1 MAEMKWHDWG
11 PVREHLRTWGASL
24 LRGRRYTVTV
34 DPRSV
39 RTGVCH
45 FTHRAIKVNPEGFGL
60 TDAEQYGCAK
70 ALLAHEA
77 GHAWHTDEGA
87 LGGDDTGTH
96 DKRSRT
102 ILDRLVNI
110 LEDERVER
118 CMMNHFVLC
127 RRLFGLLGDV
137 AYRDSHPLPSDD
149 DPRAVIGACLL
160 WRWAH
165 DRAEQDQAKIQ
176 DALSGAN
183 LALWDQVS
191 PLVEEAWV
199 AQSTL
204 QVVAFAREILAILA
218 IPEDDPETPDW
229 LKELLDLLG
238 QLVGQRGPGDGVEE
252 GLPVPLPV
260 PGDGGE
266 HGAPDSGE
274 LGDELGDL
282 LGFLRRQGGTGGG
295 ELPIEPAPY
304 LELQGRCRPWAD
316 QLVAAMQVPEPEV
329 EPDFGS
335 RGRVQIRAAIR
346 DPMAPM
352 REPVDTGREVPRA
365 AFEILQDR
373 SGSMSPIIRYSQ
385 EGLMTVHLALS
396 QLGIPHAITAFEG
409 CVVVKEYGD
418 TTPMPRALIAGLTAR
433 TGTTV
438 GPTLLLRGE
447 VLLARLELIKLL
459 LIIHDG
465 FPFDP
470 EVIEG
475 WIGNHPQVFT
485 VGVYL
490 GDDAEDIAAMTELF
504 GRQRLIACL
513 PLEFPARLA
522 QFVRGITPRGH

>member
-24 LRGRRYTVTV
+24 LRGRRYAVTV
-34 DPRSV
+34 DPRST
-39 RTGVCH
+39 RSGVCD

-77 GHAWHTDEGA
+77 GHAWYTDEGV
-87 LGGDDTGTH
+87 LGGETGAEE
-96 DKRSRT
+96 KRSGT

-127 RRLFGLLGDV
+127 RRLFRLLGGV
-137 AYRDSHPLPSDD
+137 AYRDSDPLPSDD

-165 DRAEQDQAKIQ
+165 DRAEHDQAKIQ
-176 DALSGAN
+176 DALSQAN
-183 LALWDQVS
+183 LALWDQVR

-199 AQSTL
+199 APNTP
-204 QVVAFAREILAILA
+204 QVVTMAREILAILD
-218 IPEDDPETPDW
+218 IPEDDPEIPDW
-229 LKELLDLLG
+229 LKELLALLG
-238 QLVGQRGPGDGVEE
+238 QLLGQRGPGDGVGE

-260 PGDGGE
+260 PGDGGA

-274 LGDELGDL
+274 FGDELGDL

-295 ELPIEPAPY
+295 ELPIQPAPY
-304 LELQGRCRPWAD
+304 LELEGRCRPWAD
-316 QLVAAMQVPEPEV
+316 QLVAAMQVPQPEV
-329 EPDFGS
+329 ELGFGP

-352 REPVDTGREVPRA
+352 REPADTGTEVPRE

-396 QLGIPHAITAFEG
+396 EMDIPHAITAFEG
-409 CVVVKEYGD
+409 CVVIREYGD
-418 TTPMPRALIAGLTAR
+418 ATPMARALIAGLGAS
-433 TGTTV
+433 TGTNV
-438 GPTLLLRGE
+438 GPTLIARGE
-447 VLLARLELIKLL
+447 VLLARPEPIKVL

-470 EVIEG
+470 QVIEE
-475 WIGNHPQVFT
+475 WMRSHPRVFT

-490 GDDAEDIAAMTELF
+490 GDDPQERSSMEELF
-504 GRQRLIACL
+504 GGHRLIACMPPEL
-513 PLEFPARLA
+513 PCKMG
-522 QFVRGITPRGH
+522 QFVTGIVPRRS